1 MSIIRTLAAT
11 SVVLALSAVPALA
24 HPKLISS
31 VPAADASVAPTSRL
45 DLHFSEALERAFTG
59 ATVYAVKPRLMNGKF
74 VDHAV
79 TVSGVTG
86 GLDPADSKTLM
97 LMIPTVL
104 AAGDYKVGWHAV
116 STDTHRQ
123 TGSYRFTVK

>member
-11 SVVLALSAVPALA
+11 SVVLALSAAPALA

-31 VPAADASVAPTSRL
+31 APAAGASVAPTDRL
-45 DLHFSEALERAFTG
+45 DLYFSEPLERAFTG
-59 ATVYAVKPRLMNGKF
+59 ATVYAVKPRLMNGRF
-74 VDHAV
+74 VDHEVAL
-79 TVSGVTG
+79 SGVTG
-86 GLDPADSKTLM
+86 ALDPADSKTLM
-97 LMIPTVL
+97 LTARTVL
-104 AAGDYKVGWHAV
+104 PAGDYKVGWHAV